1 MNYQEK
7 NAEIIN
13 TWCTEGWQW
22 GQPITQH
29 TYEEVGS
36 LFNSHKVRSP

>member
-1 MNYQEK
+1 MNYHEK
-7 NAEIIN
+7 IAEIIN

-29 TYEEVGS
+29 TYEEE
-36 LFNSHKVRSP
+36 